1 MSTAENIDAVHDLI
15 LENRRIGLKRIAEK
29 ISYARVFHTVYQE
42 LDMTKLFTKWIP
54 KCMNGNQKR
63 QRVTT

>member
-15 LENRRIGLKRIAEK
+15 LENRRIGVKRIAE

-42 LDMTKLFTKWIP
+42 VDMTKLFTK
-54 KCMNGNQKR
+54 
-63 QRVTT
+63 